1 MAAFVAA
8 PAPGG
13 RAGARR
19 PAAAAVARSVRQVG
33 VAAAVTRRA
42 PMGMVAGT
50 PVAEGNASVPE
61 VKLVSSDEDGDTS
74 MSVVQSMDDVEAIIS
89 MAADLQMG
97 DLRLVHEGVVLEV
110 TFPGGAGFDA
120 DGNLQVPP
128 PPVAVPV
135 PAAAVAAAPAV
146 SYIDAAPAAE
156 EEEEEEPETTPPPAL
171 EWESSDDGAADSGG
185 VVDSDFTVSSNRVG
199 FFYSG
204 AKNKPPLVN
213 VGDHVGFNQPVCIIE
228 QLSAQYVYKSEVSGT
243 VVAVC
248 LEDGDSVEYGQ
259 KLMAIRPD

>member
-8 PAPGG
+8 AGGG
-13 RAGARR
+13 RLGARR
-19 PAAAAVARSVRQVG
+19 APVGAVVSTRPAG
-33 VAAAVTRRA
+33 VAGAASRRLPVA
-42 PMGMVAGT
+42 MVAET
-50 PVAEGNASVPE
+50 AAVAEGNSSAPE
-61 VKLVSSDEDGDTS
+61 VKLTSSGEDGDAS
-74 MSVVQSMDDVEAIIS
+74 KSVVQSMEDVEAIIS
-89 MAADLQMG
+89 MAAELQLG
-97 DLRLVHEGVVLEV
+97 DVRLSHEGITLEV

-128 PPVAVPV
+128 APVM
-135 PAAAVAAAPAV
+135 AAAPAAMA
-146 SYIDAAPAAE
+146 AAPA
-156 EEEEEEPETTPPPAL
+156 PAL
-171 EWESSDDGAADSGG
+171 MEAAPADEVEEDDGEVDEAPLPSWETSSDDGASDGGG
-185 VVDSDFTVSSNRVG
+185 VVESDFTVSSNRVG

-248 LEDGDSVEYGQ
+248 LEDGDPVEYGQ

>member
-1 MAAFVAA
+1 
-8 PAPGG
+8 
-13 RAGARR
+13 
-19 PAAAAVARSVRQVG
+19 
-33 VAAAVTRRA
+33 
-42 PMGMVAGT
+42 
-50 PVAEGNASVPE
+50 
-61 VKLVSSDEDGDTS
+61 

-89 MAADLQMG
+89 MAAELQMG
-97 DLRLVHEGVVLEV
+97 DLRLSHEGVTLEV

-120 DGNLQVPP
+120 EGNLQVPP
-128 PPVAVPV
+128 PPV
-135 PAAAVAAAPAV
+135 VAAAPAAV
-146 SYIDAAPAAE
+146 AATPAATYVDAPPSAEEGEADEPEAAAAP
-156 EEEEEEPETTPPPAL
+156 TPK
-171 EWESSDDGAADSGG
+171 WESSSDDGATDGGG
-185 VVDSDFTVSSNRVG
+185 VVDSDFLVSSNRVG

-248 LEDGDSVEYGQ
+248 LEDGDAVEYGQ

>member
-1 MAAFVAA
+1 
-8 PAPGG
+8 
-13 RAGARR
+13 
-19 PAAAAVARSVRQVG
+19 
-33 VAAAVTRRA
+33 
-42 PMGMVAGT
+42 
-50 PVAEGNASVPE
+50 
-61 VKLVSSDEDGDTS
+61 

-97 DLRLVHEGVVLEV
+97 DIRLAHEGVVLEV
-110 TFPGGAGFDA
+110 TFPGGAGFDS

-128 PPVAVPV
+128 PPVVAPV
-135 PAAAVAAAPAV
+135 PTAAVAAAPAV
-146 SYIDAAPAAE
+146 SYVEAAPAADE
-156 EEEEEEPETTPPPAL
+156 EDDESDATPPPTV

>member
-1 MAAFVAA
+1 
-8 PAPGG
+8 
-13 RAGARR
+13 
-19 PAAAAVARSVRQVG
+19 
-33 VAAAVTRRA
+33 
-42 PMGMVAGT
+42 
-50 PVAEGNASVPE
+50 
-61 VKLVSSDEDGDTS
+61 
-74 MSVVQSMDDVEAIIS
+74 MSVMQSMDDVEAIIS
-89 MAADLQMG
+89 MAAELQMG
-97 DLRLVHEGVVLEV
+97 DLRLCHEGVVLEV
-110 TFPGGAGFDA
+110 TFPGGAGFDE

-128 PPVAVPV
+128 LPAVAPA
-135 PAAAVAAAPAV
+135 PAAVAVAAAPTA
-146 SYIDAAPAAE
+146 SYIDAAPVAE
-156 EEEEEEPETTPPPAL
+156 EEEIEEPEATPPPMP